1 MIPKTAGLGLC
12 AVLSACA
19 AHRNVSSSSTLILRE
34 KSPGLFVGHSQ
45 DGQVVIA
52 ASHYDAMNGLAVEDT
67 DLGLPSR
74 KDTSGAMICRR
85 EMPTGTHVPHW
96 MCRYTDDLAHERQL
110 TLNLLQAPALS
121 PSFGS
126 AQGMAVTQGSG
137 TVSRTQ
143 QR

>member
-1 MIPKTAGLGLC
+1 
-12 AVLSACA
+12 
-19 AHRNVSSSSTLILRE
+19 
-34 KSPGLFVGHSQ
+34 
-45 DGQVVIA
+45 
-52 ASHYDAMNGLAVEDT
+52 MNGLAVVDT

-110 TLNLLQAPALS
+110 TLNMLQQPMLS
-121 PSFGS
+121 PNIGGAAGMSVSQGNGS
-126 AQGMAVTQGSG
+126 TSH
-137 TVSRTQ
+137 TQ